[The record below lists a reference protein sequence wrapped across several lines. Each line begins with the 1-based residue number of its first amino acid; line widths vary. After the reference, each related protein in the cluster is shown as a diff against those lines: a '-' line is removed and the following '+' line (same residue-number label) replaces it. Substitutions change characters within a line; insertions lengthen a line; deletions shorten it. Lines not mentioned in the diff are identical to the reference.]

1 MKILFGSDISFEYK
15 DGGITPENASER
27 VSSVKPVFDAADFRM
42 VNLENV
48 LYDSQEGEIIKSGP
62 ALRSSRSCVS
72 FLKALGIDTVGLA
85 NNHFGDFGDRGM
97 SSTLECLEQNGI
109 SYVGAGKNIDEA
121 YRSHVF
127 EKDGISVSVIAAC
140 ENEFGTA
147 SAEGMG
153 SAGYES
159 LRLADRISEE
169 RKRADFVVVYFHGGN
184 ERDPYPSPGKNDLYR
199 LWTRLGA
206 DAVIAMHTHC
216 PQGFEIFEEKPI
228 VYSMGNLY
236 FPGEPESYAA
246 EPDSSWFFGYLTELD
261 FSENGISV
269 KTYPYRF
276 GSVNEPLLLLSGSEK
291 EAFDRYV
298 GDHCPCFVPREKVTP
313 AQAVELILGAGGVPV
328 LAHPILYH
336 MSDERLDNLV
346 AELKSIGLAGIEAI
360 YSTYNTAEER
370 QIRKLA
376 SKYNLKISGGSDFH
390 GANKPKID
398 LGTGWGK
405 LYVPDEVLENLRP
418 VLR

>member
-1 MKILFGSDISFEYK
+1 MKILFGSDVSFEYK

-127 EKDGISVSVIAAC
+127 EKDGISVSVIASC

-147 SAEGMG
+147 SAECMG
-153 SAGYES
+153 SAGYEP
-159 LRLADRISEE
+159 LRLANRISEE
-169 RKRADFVVVYFHGGN
+169 KKRADFVVVYFHGGN

-291 EAFDRYV
+291 ETFDRYFDRLCAPISNRSELV
-298 GDHCPCFVPREKVTP
+298 RLFKIWCTMAGIDYSHMVNFSSGMLENGSDEVKHLRNIFRCE
-313 AQAVELILGAGGVPV
+313 AHNELISV
-328 LAHPILYH
+328 LVEMCYKN
-336 MSDERLDNLV
+336 EV
-346 AELKSIGLAGIEAI
+346 GK
-360 YSTYNTAEER
+360 YSAFQQEIKNM
-370 QIRKLA
+370 QHI
-376 SKYNLKISGGSDFH
+376 DF
-390 GANKPKID
+390 K
-398 LGTGWGK
+398 
-405 LYVPDEVLENLRP
+405 R
-418 VLR
+418 